1 MSEGPGP
8 AGPTRVTHVVISL
21 DVGGLERIV
30 LDLVR
35 RGRDLGQDV
44 AVVCLERPG
53 TLASQVEAAGAS
65 VWCVHKPPGRRP
77 ETMGKLREVFARIR
91 PDVIHSHQIGAL
103 IYAGPAAKRAGRP
116 VVVHTEHINHAAKRT
131 GVADR
136 VKIRLLWGLA
146 GRYAARFFCVSEDI
160 VEAVAAFGVVPR
172 RKLSVVRNGI
182 DTAAF
187 APSDSSRAEA
197 FEVFHTLGVPADS
210 EIVGSVGRLAEV
222 KRQDVLIRGFS
233 MIARERPRAHLV
245 LVGDGPERSRLQD
258 LAQSLDMSNRV
269 HFAGYQDR
277 PERLVRGMDVFA
289 LTSRLEGL
297 PLVILEAWAAGVAV
311 VATPVGGV
319 ASLIRDGEDGH
330 LVPVGDAEATGR
342 AIGGLLADPER
353 TRRIGRAG
361 QIRATSEYDAAM
373 MAAAYD
379 RHYREALVGRRL
391 AARA

>member
-160 VEAVAAFGVVPR
+160 VEAVAAFGVVP
-172 RKLSVVRNGI
+172 G
-182 DTAAF
+182 A
-187 APSDSSRAEA
+187 SSRSSA
-197 FEVFHTLGVPADS
+197 T
-210 EIVGSVGRLAEV
+210 GST
-222 KRQDVLIRGFS
+222 
-233 MIARERPRAHLV
+233 RPRSPRRTLPA
-245 LVGDGPERSRLQD
+245 PRRSK
-258 LAQSLDMSNRV
+258 SST
-269 HFAGYQDR
+269 
-277 PERLVRGMDVFA
+277 P
-289 LTSRLEGL
+289 
-297 PLVILEAWAAGVAV
+297 WAC
-311 VATPVGGV
+311 
-319 ASLIRDGEDGH
+319 
-330 LVPVGDAEATGR
+330 
-342 AIGGLLADPER
+342 
-353 TRRIGRAG
+353 RRIP
-361 QIRATSEYDAAM
+361 
-373 MAAAYD
+373 
-379 RHYREALVGRRL
+379 RL
-391 AARA
+391 SGV